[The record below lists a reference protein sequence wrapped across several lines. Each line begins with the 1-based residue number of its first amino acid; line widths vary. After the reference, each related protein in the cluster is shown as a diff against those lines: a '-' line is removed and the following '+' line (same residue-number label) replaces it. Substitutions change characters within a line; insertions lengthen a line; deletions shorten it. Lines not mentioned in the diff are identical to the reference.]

1 MMKTKFMKKIVA
13 ISLVSVGILTLV
25 ACSSASS
32 DKSSSESV
40 KVGILQ
46 YMEHESLT
54 AAREGFVAELEANG
68 YKEGEKLVLD
78 YQNAQGDQ
86 ANLQTISEQLIDG
99 NDIVLAI
106 ATPAAQS
113 LATVSTETPILFT
126 AVTDPLSA
134 DLVESIE
141 KPGGLLTGTS
151 DQAPIDKQVELLG
164 QAVPDAKTVGILY
177 TTSERNSEV
186 QVEQAKELFE
196 KAGYKVVVKGIT
208 STNEVQDATTSLM
221 KDVDA
226 IFVPTDNTIASTM
239 TLIGELSV
247 EHQIPVIGGST
258 DMVDEG
264 GLLTY
269 GLGVH
274 QLLPVP
280 RPDLVVYGTTL
291 IGIILIFMGCDIF
304 SKPTKEMQLLEND
317 ERNIAITNASL
328 ANAYKVTLTLLVLV
342 LFALVFMGYMSKVVF
357 FSIAGVIA
365 IGQITWVI
373 TARYLDKN
381 TS

>member
-1 MMKTKFMKKIVA
+1 MYNKLVKKLATVSLA
-13 ISLVSVGILTLV
+13 SISALTLA
-25 ACSSASS
+25 ACSSSS
-32 DKSSSESV
+32 DQVSTETV
-40 KVGILQ
+40 KVGVLQ

-86 ANLQTISEQLIDG
+86 ANLQTISEQLIGG

-106 ATPAAQS
+106 ATPSAQS
-113 LATVSTETPILFT
+113 LATVSTETPIVFT

-186 QVEQAKELFE
+186 QVEQAKELLE

-226 IFVPTDNTIASTM
+226 LFIPTDNTVASTM
-239 TLIGELSV
+239 TMIGELSV
-247 EHQIPVIGGST
+247 EQKVPVIGGST

-269 GLGVH
+269 GTNYEALGRQTAKMAIKIIEGADVSETAVEYPETVSLH
-274 QLLPVP
+274 VNEEMAQKL
-280 RPDLVVYGTTL
+280 
-291 IGIILIFMGCDIF
+291 GID
-304 SKPTKEMQLLEND
+304 T
-317 ERNIAITNASL
+317 
-328 ANAYKVTLTLLVLV
+328 ANLSV
-342 LFALVFMGYMSKVVF
+342 SE
-357 FSIAGVIA
+357 
-365 IGQITWVI
+365 
-373 TARYLDKN
+373 
-381 TS
+381 

>member
-1 MMKTKFMKKIVA
+1 MYYKLVKKLATISVA
-13 ISLVSVGILTLV
+13 SMGLLTLA
-25 ACSSASS
+25 ACSSSSEQASS
-32 DKSSSESV
+32 DVV
-40 KVGILQ
+40 KVGVLQ

-106 ATPAAQS
+106 ATPSAQS
-113 LATVSTETPILFT
+113 LATVSTETPIVFT

-164 QAVPDAKTVGILY
+164 QAVPNAKTVGILY

-186 QVEQAKELFE
+186 QVEQAKELLE

-226 IFVPTDNTIASTM
+226 LFIPTDNTVASTM
-239 TLIGELSV
+239 TMIGELSV
-247 EHQIPVIGGST
+247 EHKVPVIGGST

-269 GLGVH
+269 GTNYEALGRQTAKMAIKIIEGANVSETAVESPETVSLH
-274 QLLPVP
+274 VNEEMAQKL
-280 RPDLVVYGTTL
+280 
-291 IGIILIFMGCDIF
+291 GIDT
-304 SKPTKEMQLLEND
+304 SK
-317 ERNIAITNASL
+317 L
-328 ANAYKVTLTLLVLV
+328 AV
-342 LFALVFMGYMSKVVF
+342 SE
-357 FSIAGVIA
+357 
-365 IGQITWVI
+365 
-373 TARYLDKN
+373 
-381 TS
+381 

>member
-1 MMKTKFMKKIVA
+1 MYYKLVKKLATISVA
-13 ISLVSVGILTLV
+13 SMGLLTLA
-25 ACSSASS
+25 ACSSSSEQASS
-32 DKSSSESV
+32 DVV
-40 KVGILQ
+40 KVGVLQ

-54 AAREGFVAELEANG
+54 AVREGFVTELEANG

-106 ATPAAQS
+106 ATPSAQS
-113 LATVSTETPILFT
+113 LATVSTETPIVFT

-186 QVEQAKELFE
+186 QVEQAKELLE

-208 STNEVQDATTSLM
+208 SSNEVQDATTSLM

-226 IFVPTDNTIASTM
+226 LFIPTDNTVASTM
-239 TLIGELSV
+239 TMIGELSV
-247 EHQIPVIGGST
+247 EHKVPVIGGST

-269 GLGVH
+269 GTNYEALGRQTAKMAIKIIEGANVSETAVEYPETVSLH
-274 QLLPVP
+274 VNEEMAQKL
-280 RPDLVVYGTTL
+280 
-291 IGIILIFMGCDIF
+291 GIDT
-304 SKPTKEMQLLEND
+304 SK
-317 ERNIAITNASL
+317 L
-328 ANAYKVTLTLLVLV
+328 AV
-342 LFALVFMGYMSKVVF
+342 SE
-357 FSIAGVIA
+357 
-365 IGQITWVI
+365 
-373 TARYLDKN
+373 
-381 TS
+381 

>member
-1 MMKTKFMKKIVA
+1 MYYKLVKKLATISVA
-13 ISLVSVGILTLV
+13 SMGLLTLA
-25 ACSSASS
+25 ACSSSSEQASS
-32 DKSSSESV
+32 DVV
-40 KVGILQ
+40 KVGVLQ

-106 ATPAAQS
+106 ATPSAQS
-113 LATVSTETPILFT
+113 LATVSTETPIVFT

-186 QVEQAKELFE
+186 QVEQAKELLE
-196 KAGYKVVVKGIT
+196 KAGYKIVVKGIT
-208 STNEVQDATTSLM
+208 SSNEVQDATTSLM

-226 IFVPTDNTIASTM
+226 LFIPTDNTVASTM
-239 TLIGELSV
+239 TMIGELSV
-247 EHQIPVIGGST
+247 EHKVPVIGGST

-269 GLGVH
+269 GTNYEALGRQTAKMAIKIIEGANVSETAVEYPETVSLH
-274 QLLPVP
+274 VNEEMAQKL
-280 RPDLVVYGTTL
+280 
-291 IGIILIFMGCDIF
+291 GIDT
-304 SKPTKEMQLLEND
+304 SK
-317 ERNIAITNASL
+317 L
-328 ANAYKVTLTLLVLV
+328 AV
-342 LFALVFMGYMSKVVF
+342 SE
-357 FSIAGVIA
+357 
-365 IGQITWVI
+365 
-373 TARYLDKN
+373 
-381 TS
+381 

>member
-1 MMKTKFMKKIVA
+1 MYYKLVKKLATISVA
-13 ISLVSVGILTLV
+13 SMGLLTLA
-25 ACSSASS
+25 ACSSSSEQASS
-32 DKSSSESV
+32 DVV
-40 KVGILQ
+40 KVGVLQ

-106 ATPAAQS
+106 ATPSAQS
-113 LATVSTETPILFT
+113 LATVSTETPIVFT

-164 QAVPDAKTVGILY
+164 QAVPAAKTVGILY

-186 QVEQAKELFE
+186 QVEQAKELLE

-208 STNEVQDATTSLM
+208 SSNEVQDATTSLM

-226 IFVPTDNTIASTM
+226 LFIPTDNTVASTM
-239 TLIGELSV
+239 TMIGELSV
-247 EHQIPVIGGST
+247 EHKVPVIGGST

-269 GLGVH
+269 GTNYEALGRQTAKMAIKIIEGANVSETAVEYPETVSLH
-274 QLLPVP
+274 VNEEMAQKL
-280 RPDLVVYGTTL
+280 
-291 IGIILIFMGCDIF
+291 GIDT
-304 SKPTKEMQLLEND
+304 SK
-317 ERNIAITNASL
+317 L
-328 ANAYKVTLTLLVLV
+328 AV
-342 LFALVFMGYMSKVVF
+342 SE
-357 FSIAGVIA
+357 
-365 IGQITWVI
+365 
-373 TARYLDKN
+373 
-381 TS
+381 

>member
-1 MMKTKFMKKIVA
+1 MYYKLVKKLATISVA
-13 ISLVSVGILTLV
+13 SMGLLTLA
-25 ACSSASS
+25 ACSSLSEQASS
-32 DKSSSESV
+32 DVV
-40 KVGILQ
+40 KVGVLQ

-106 ATPAAQS
+106 ATPSAQS
-113 LATVSTETPILFT
+113 LATVSTETPIVFT

-186 QVEQAKELFE
+186 QVEQAKELLE

-208 STNEVQDATTSLM
+208 SSNEVQDATTSLM

-226 IFVPTDNTIASTM
+226 LFIPTDNTVASTM
-239 TLIGELSV
+239 TMIGELSV
-247 EHQIPVIGGST
+247 EHKVPVIGGST

-269 GLGVH
+269 GTNYEALGRQTAKMAIKIIEGANVSETAVEYPETVSLH
-274 QLLPVP
+274 VNEEMAQKL
-280 RPDLVVYGTTL
+280 
-291 IGIILIFMGCDIF
+291 GIDT
-304 SKPTKEMQLLEND
+304 SK
-317 ERNIAITNASL
+317 L
-328 ANAYKVTLTLLVLV
+328 AV
-342 LFALVFMGYMSKVVF
+342 SE
-357 FSIAGVIA
+357 
-365 IGQITWVI
+365 
-373 TARYLDKN
+373 
-381 TS
+381 

>member
-1 MMKTKFMKKIVA
+1 MYYKLVKKLATISVA
-13 ISLVSVGILTLV
+13 SMGLLTLV
-25 ACSSASS
+25 ACSSSSEQASS
-32 DKSSSESV
+32 DVV
-40 KVGILQ
+40 KVGVLQ

-106 ATPAAQS
+106 ATPSAQS
-113 LATVSTETPILFT
+113 LATVSTETPIVFT

-186 QVEQAKELFE
+186 QVEQAKELLE

-208 STNEVQDATTSLM
+208 SSNEVQDATTSLM

-226 IFVPTDNTIASTM
+226 LFIPTDNTVASTM
-239 TLIGELSV
+239 TMIGELSV
-247 EHQIPVIGGST
+247 EHKVPVIGGST

-269 GLGVH
+269 GTNYVALGRQTAKMAIKIIEGANVSETAVEYPETVSLH
-274 QLLPVP
+274 VNEEMAQKL
-280 RPDLVVYGTTL
+280 
-291 IGIILIFMGCDIF
+291 GIDT
-304 SKPTKEMQLLEND
+304 SK
-317 ERNIAITNASL
+317 L
-328 ANAYKVTLTLLVLV
+328 AV
-342 LFALVFMGYMSKVVF
+342 SE
-357 FSIAGVIA
+357 
-365 IGQITWVI
+365 
-373 TARYLDKN
+373 
-381 TS
+381 

>member
-1 MMKTKFMKKIVA
+1 MYYKLVKKLATISVA
-13 ISLVSVGILTLV
+13 SMGLLTLA
-25 ACSSASS
+25 ACSSSSEQASS
-32 DKSSSESV
+32 DVV
-40 KVGILQ
+40 KVGVLQ

-86 ANLQTISEQLIDG
+86 AILQTISEKLIDG

-106 ATPAAQS
+106 ATPSAQS
-113 LATVSTETPILFT
+113 LATVSAETPIVFT

-186 QVEQAKELFE
+186 QVEQAKELLE

-208 STNEVQDATTSLM
+208 SSNEVQDATTSLM

-226 IFVPTDNTIASTM
+226 VFVPTDNTVASTM
-239 TLIGELSV
+239 TMIGELSV
-247 EHQIPVIGGST
+247 EHKVPVIGGST

-269 GLGVH
+269 GTNYEALGRQTAKMAIKIIEGANVSETAVEYPETVSLH
-274 QLLPVP
+274 VNEEMAQKL
-280 RPDLVVYGTTL
+280 
-291 IGIILIFMGCDIF
+291 GIDT
-304 SKPTKEMQLLEND
+304 SK
-317 ERNIAITNASL
+317 L
-328 ANAYKVTLTLLVLV
+328 AV
-342 LFALVFMGYMSKVVF
+342 SE
-357 FSIAGVIA
+357 
-365 IGQITWVI
+365 
-373 TARYLDKN
+373 
-381 TS
+381 

>member
-1 MMKTKFMKKIVA
+1 MYYKLVKKLATISVA
-13 ISLVSVGILTLV
+13 SMGLITLA
-25 ACSSASS
+25 ACSSSSEQASS
-32 DKSSSESV
+32 DVV
-40 KVGILQ
+40 KVGVLQ

-106 ATPAAQS
+106 ATPSAQS
-113 LATVSTETPILFT
+113 LATVSTETPIVFT

-186 QVEQAKELFE
+186 QVEQAKELLE

-208 STNEVQDATTSLM
+208 SSNEVQDATTSLM

-226 IFVPTDNTIASTM
+226 LFIPTDNTVASTM
-239 TLIGELSV
+239 TMIGELSV
-247 EHQIPVIGGST
+247 EHKVPVIGGST

-269 GLGVH
+269 GTNYEALGRQTAKMAIKIIEGANVSETAVEYPETVSLH
-274 QLLPVP
+274 VNEEMAQKL
-280 RPDLVVYGTTL
+280 
-291 IGIILIFMGCDIF
+291 GIDT
-304 SKPTKEMQLLEND
+304 SK
-317 ERNIAITNASL
+317 L
-328 ANAYKVTLTLLVLV
+328 AV
-342 LFALVFMGYMSKVVF
+342 SE
-357 FSIAGVIA
+357 
-365 IGQITWVI
+365 
-373 TARYLDKN
+373 
-381 TS
+381 

>member
-1 MMKTKFMKKIVA
+1 MYYKLVKKLATISVA
-13 ISLVSVGILTLV
+13 SMGLLTLA
-25 ACSSASS
+25 ACSSSSEQASS
-32 DKSSSESV
+32 DVV
-40 KVGILQ
+40 KVGVLQ

-106 ATPAAQS
+106 ATPSAQS
-113 LATVSTETPILFT
+113 LATVSTETPIVFT

-164 QAVPDAKTVGILY
+164 QAVPYAKTVGILY

-186 QVEQAKELFE
+186 QVEQAKELLE

-208 STNEVQDATTSLM
+208 SSNEVQDATTSLM

-226 IFVPTDNTIASTM
+226 LFIPTDNTVASTM
-239 TLIGELSV
+239 TMIGELSV
-247 EHQIPVIGGST
+247 EHKVPVIGGST

-269 GLGVH
+269 GTNYEALGRQTAKMAIKIIEGANVSETAVEYPETVSLH
-274 QLLPVP
+274 VNEEMAQKL
-280 RPDLVVYGTTL
+280 
-291 IGIILIFMGCDIF
+291 GIDT
-304 SKPTKEMQLLEND
+304 SK
-317 ERNIAITNASL
+317 L
-328 ANAYKVTLTLLVLV
+328 AV
-342 LFALVFMGYMSKVVF
+342 SE
-357 FSIAGVIA
+357 
-365 IGQITWVI
+365 
-373 TARYLDKN
+373 
-381 TS
+381 

>member
-1 MMKTKFMKKIVA
+1 MYYKLVKKLATISVA
-13 ISLVSVGILTLV
+13 SMGLLTLA
-25 ACSSASS
+25 ACSSSSEQASS
-32 DKSSSESV
+32 DVV
-40 KVGILQ
+40 KVGVLQ

-106 ATPAAQS
+106 ATPSAQS
-113 LATVSTETPILFT
+113 LATVSTETPIVFT

-186 QVEQAKELFE
+186 QVEQAKELLE

-208 STNEVQDATTSLM
+208 SSNEVQDATTSLM

-226 IFVPTDNTIASTM
+226 LFIPTDNTVASTM
-239 TLIGELSV
+239 TMIGELSV
-247 EHQIPVIGGST
+247 EHKVPVIGGST

-269 GLGVH
+269 GTNYEALGRQTAKMAIKIIEGANVSETAVEYPETVSLH
-274 QLLPVP
+274 VNGEMAQKL
-280 RPDLVVYGTTL
+280 
-291 IGIILIFMGCDIF
+291 GIDT
-304 SKPTKEMQLLEND
+304 SK
-317 ERNIAITNASL
+317 L
-328 ANAYKVTLTLLVLV
+328 AV
-342 LFALVFMGYMSKVVF
+342 SE
-357 FSIAGVIA
+357 
-365 IGQITWVI
+365 
-373 TARYLDKN
+373 
-381 TS
+381 

>member
-1 MMKTKFMKKIVA
+1 MYYKLVKKLATISVA
-13 ISLVSVGILTLV
+13 SMGLLTLA
-25 ACSSASS
+25 ACSSSSEQASS
-32 DKSSSESV
+32 DVV
-40 KVGILQ
+40 KVGVLQ

-106 ATPAAQS
+106 ATPSAQS
-113 LATVSTETPILFT
+113 LATVSTETPIVFT

-186 QVEQAKELFE
+186 QVEQAKDLLE

-226 IFVPTDNTIASTM
+226 LFIPTDNTVASTM
-239 TLIGELSV
+239 TMIGELSV
-247 EHQIPVIGGST
+247 EHKVPVIGGST

-269 GLGVH
+269 GTNYEALGRQTAKMAIKIIEGANVSETAVEYPETVSLH
-274 QLLPVP
+274 VNEEMAQKL
-280 RPDLVVYGTTL
+280 
-291 IGIILIFMGCDIF
+291 GIDT
-304 SKPTKEMQLLEND
+304 SK
-317 ERNIAITNASL
+317 L
-328 ANAYKVTLTLLVLV
+328 AV
-342 LFALVFMGYMSKVVF
+342 SE
-357 FSIAGVIA
+357 
-365 IGQITWVI
+365 
-373 TARYLDKN
+373 
-381 TS
+381 

>member
-1 MMKTKFMKKIVA
+1 MYYKLVKKLATISVA
-13 ISLVSVGILTLV
+13 SMGLLTLA
-25 ACSSASS
+25 ACSSSSEQASS
-32 DKSSSESV
+32 DVV
-40 KVGILQ
+40 KVGVLQ

-54 AAREGFVAELEANG
+54 AAREGFVVELEANG

-106 ATPAAQS
+106 ATPSAQS
-113 LATVSTETPILFT
+113 LATVSTETPIVFT

-151 DQAPIDKQVELLG
+151 DQGPIDKQVELLG

-186 QVEQAKELFE
+186 QVEQAKELLE
-196 KAGYKVVVKGIT
+196 KAGYKVVVTGIA

-226 IFVPTDNTIASTM
+226 LFIPTDNTVASTM
-239 TLIGELSV
+239 TMIGELSV
-247 EHQIPVIGGST
+247 EHKVPVIGGST

-269 GLGVH
+269 GTNYEALGRQTAKMAIKIIEGANVSETAVEYPETVSLH
-274 QLLPVP
+274 VNEEMAQKL
-280 RPDLVVYGTTL
+280 
-291 IGIILIFMGCDIF
+291 GIDT
-304 SKPTKEMQLLEND
+304 SK
-317 ERNIAITNASL
+317 L
-328 ANAYKVTLTLLVLV
+328 AV
-342 LFALVFMGYMSKVVF
+342 SE
-357 FSIAGVIA
+357 
-365 IGQITWVI
+365 
-373 TARYLDKN
+373 
-381 TS
+381 

>member
-1 MMKTKFMKKIVA
+1 MYYKLVKKLATISVA
-13 ISLVSVGILTLV
+13 SMGLLTLA
-25 ACSSASS
+25 ACSSSSEQASS
-32 DKSSSESV
+32 DVV
-40 KVGILQ
+40 KVGVLQ

-106 ATPAAQS
+106 ATPSAQS
-113 LATVSTETPILFT
+113 LATVSTETPIVFT

-141 KPGGLLTGTS
+141 KTGGLLTGTS

-164 QAVPDAKTVGILY
+164 QAVPNAKTVGILY

-186 QVEQAKELFE
+186 QVEQAKELLE
-196 KAGYKVVVKGIT
+196 KAGYKVVVTGIV

-226 IFVPTDNTIASTM
+226 LFIPTDNTVASTM
-239 TLIGELSV
+239 TMIGELSV
-247 EHQIPVIGGST
+247 EHKVPVIGGST

-269 GLGVH
+269 GTNYEALGRQTAKMAIKIIEGANVSETAVEYPETVSLH
-274 QLLPVP
+274 VNEEMAQKL
-280 RPDLVVYGTTL
+280 
-291 IGIILIFMGCDIF
+291 GIDT
-304 SKPTKEMQLLEND
+304 SK
-317 ERNIAITNASL
+317 L
-328 ANAYKVTLTLLVLV
+328 AV
-342 LFALVFMGYMSKVVF
+342 SE
-357 FSIAGVIA
+357 
-365 IGQITWVI
+365 
-373 TARYLDKN
+373 
-381 TS
+381 

>member
-1 MMKTKFMKKIVA
+1 MYYKLVKKLATISVA
-13 ISLVSVGILTLV
+13 SMGLITLA
-25 ACSSASS
+25 ACSSSSEQASS
-32 DKSSSESV
+32 DVV
-40 KVGILQ
+40 KVGVLQ

-106 ATPAAQS
+106 ATPSAQS
-113 LATVSTETPILFT
+113 LATVSTETPIVFT

-151 DQAPIDKQVELLG
+151 DQAPIGKQVELLG

-186 QVEQAKELFE
+186 QVEQAKELLE

-226 IFVPTDNTIASTM
+226 LFIPTDNTVASTM
-239 TLIGELSV
+239 TMIGELSV
-247 EHQIPVIGGST
+247 EHKVPVIGGST

-269 GLGVH
+269 GTNYEALGRQTAKMAIKIIEGANVSETAVEYPETVSLH
-274 QLLPVP
+274 VNEEMAQKL
-280 RPDLVVYGTTL
+280 
-291 IGIILIFMGCDIF
+291 GIDT
-304 SKPTKEMQLLEND
+304 SK
-317 ERNIAITNASL
+317 L
-328 ANAYKVTLTLLVLV
+328 AV
-342 LFALVFMGYMSKVVF
+342 SE
-357 FSIAGVIA
+357 
-365 IGQITWVI
+365 
-373 TARYLDKN
+373 
-381 TS
+381 

>member
-1 MMKTKFMKKIVA
+1 MYYKLVKKLATISVA
-13 ISLVSVGILTLV
+13 SMGLLTLA
-25 ACSSASS
+25 ACSSSSEQASS
-32 DKSSSESV
+32 DVV
-40 KVGILQ
+40 KVGVLQ

-106 ATPAAQS
+106 ATPSAQS
-113 LATVSTETPILFT
+113 LATVSTETPIVFT

-186 QVEQAKELFE
+186 QVEQAKELLE

-208 STNEVQDATTSLM
+208 SSNEVQDATTSLM

-226 IFVPTDNTIASTM
+226 LFIPTDNTVASTM
-239 TLIGELSV
+239 TMLGELSV
-247 EHQIPVIGGST
+247 EHKVPVIGGST

-269 GLGVH
+269 GTNYEALGRQTAKMAIKIIEGANVSETAVEYPETVSLH
-274 QLLPVP
+274 VNEEMAQKL
-280 RPDLVVYGTTL
+280 
-291 IGIILIFMGCDIF
+291 GIDT
-304 SKPTKEMQLLEND
+304 SK
-317 ERNIAITNASL
+317 L
-328 ANAYKVTLTLLVLV
+328 AV
-342 LFALVFMGYMSKVVF
+342 SE
-357 FSIAGVIA
+357 
-365 IGQITWVI
+365 
-373 TARYLDKN
+373 
-381 TS
+381 

>member
-1 MMKTKFMKKIVA
+1 MYYKLVKKLATISVA
-13 ISLVSVGILTLV
+13 SMGLLTLV
-25 ACSSASS
+25 ACSSSSEQASS
-32 DKSSSESV
+32 DVV
-40 KVGILQ
+40 KVGVLQ

-106 ATPAAQS
+106 ATPSAQS
-113 LATVSTETPILFT
+113 LATVSTETPIVFT

-186 QVEQAKELFE
+186 QVEQAKELLE

-208 STNEVQDATTSLM
+208 SSNEVQDAATSLM

-226 IFVPTDNTIASTM
+226 LFIPTDNTVASTM
-239 TLIGELSV
+239 TMIGELSV
-247 EHQIPVIGGST
+247 EHKVPVIGGST

-269 GLGVH
+269 GTNYEALGRQTAKMAIKIIEGANVSETAVEYPETVSLH
-274 QLLPVP
+274 INEEMAQKL
-280 RPDLVVYGTTL
+280 
-291 IGIILIFMGCDIF
+291 GIDT
-304 SKPTKEMQLLEND
+304 SK
-317 ERNIAITNASL
+317 L
-328 ANAYKVTLTLLVLV
+328 AV
-342 LFALVFMGYMSKVVF
+342 SE
-357 FSIAGVIA
+357 
-365 IGQITWVI
+365 
-373 TARYLDKN
+373 
-381 TS
+381 

>member
-1 MMKTKFMKKIVA
+1 MYYKLVKKLATISVA
-13 ISLVSVGILTLV
+13 SMGLLTLA
-25 ACSSASS
+25 ACSSSSEQASS
-32 DKSSSESV
+32 DVV
-40 KVGILQ
+40 KVGVLQ

-54 AAREGFVAELEANG
+54 AAREGFVAELEENG

-86 ANLQTISEQLIDG
+86 AILQTISEQLIDG

-106 ATPAAQS
+106 ATPSAQS
-113 LATVSTETPILFT
+113 LATVSTETPIVFT

-186 QVEQAKELFE
+186 QVEQAKELLE

-208 STNEVQDATTSLM
+208 SSNEVQDATTSLM

-226 IFVPTDNTIASTM
+226 LFIPTDNTVASTM
-239 TLIGELSV
+239 TMIGELSV
-247 EHQIPVIGGST
+247 EHKVPVIGGST

-269 GLGVH
+269 GTNYEALGRQTAKMAIKIIEGANVSETAVEYPETVSLH
-274 QLLPVP
+274 VNEEIAQKL
-280 RPDLVVYGTTL
+280 
-291 IGIILIFMGCDIF
+291 GIDT
-304 SKPTKEMQLLEND
+304 SK
-317 ERNIAITNASL
+317 L
-328 ANAYKVTLTLLVLV
+328 AV
-342 LFALVFMGYMSKVVF
+342 SE
-357 FSIAGVIA
+357 
-365 IGQITWVI
+365 
-373 TARYLDKN
+373 
-381 TS
+381 

>member
-1 MMKTKFMKKIVA
+1 MYYKLVKKLATISVA
-13 ISLVSVGILTLV
+13 SMGLLTLA
-25 ACSSASS
+25 ACSSSSEQASS
-32 DKSSSESV
+32 DVV
-40 KVGILQ
+40 KVGVLQ

-68 YKEGEKLVLD
+68 YKEGEKFVLD

-106 ATPAAQS
+106 ATPSAQS
-113 LATVSTETPILFT
+113 LATVSNETPIVFT

-134 DLVESIE
+134 GLVESIE

-186 QVEQAKELFE
+186 QVEQAKELLE

-208 STNEVQDATTSLM
+208 SSNEVQDATTSLM

-226 IFVPTDNTIASTM
+226 LFIPTDNTVASTM
-239 TLIGELSV
+239 TMIGELSV
-247 EHQIPVIGGST
+247 EHKVPVIGGST

-269 GLGVH
+269 GTNYEALGRQTAKMAIKIIEGANVSETAVEYPETVSLH
-274 QLLPVP
+274 VNEEMAQKL
-280 RPDLVVYGTTL
+280 
-291 IGIILIFMGCDIF
+291 GIDT
-304 SKPTKEMQLLEND
+304 SK
-317 ERNIAITNASL
+317 L
-328 ANAYKVTLTLLVLV
+328 AV
-342 LFALVFMGYMSKVVF
+342 SE
-357 FSIAGVIA
+357 
-365 IGQITWVI
+365 
-373 TARYLDKN
+373 
-381 TS
+381 

>member
-1 MMKTKFMKKIVA
+1 MYYKLVKKLATISVA
-13 ISLVSVGILTLV
+13 SMGLLTLA
-25 ACSSASS
+25 ACSSSSEQASS
-32 DKSSSESV
+32 DVV
-40 KVGILQ
+40 KVGVLQ

-86 ANLQTISEQLIDG
+86 ANLQTISEQLIAG

-106 ATPAAQS
+106 ATPSAQS
-113 LATVSTETPILFT
+113 LATVSTETPIVFT

-134 DLVESIE
+134 DLVETIE

-186 QVEQAKELFE
+186 QVEQAKELLE

-208 STNEVQDATTSLM
+208 SSNEVQDATTSLM

-226 IFVPTDNTIASTM
+226 LFIPTDNTVASTM
-239 TLIGELSV
+239 TMIGELSV
-247 EHQIPVIGGST
+247 EHKVPVIGGST

-269 GLGVH
+269 GTNYEALGRQTAKMAIKIIEGANVSETAVEYPETVSLH
-274 QLLPVP
+274 VNEEMAQKL
-280 RPDLVVYGTTL
+280 
-291 IGIILIFMGCDIF
+291 GIDT
-304 SKPTKEMQLLEND
+304 SK
-317 ERNIAITNASL
+317 L
-328 ANAYKVTLTLLVLV
+328 AV
-342 LFALVFMGYMSKVVF
+342 SE
-357 FSIAGVIA
+357 
-365 IGQITWVI
+365 
-373 TARYLDKN
+373 
-381 TS
+381 

>member
-1 MMKTKFMKKIVA
+1 MYYKLVKKLATISVA
-13 ISLVSVGILTLV
+13 SMGLLTLA
-25 ACSSASS
+25 ACSSSSEQASS
-32 DKSSSESV
+32 DVV
-40 KVGILQ
+40 KVGVLQ

-106 ATPAAQS
+106 ATPSAQS
-113 LATVSTETPILFT
+113 LATVSTETPIVFT

-186 QVEQAKELFE
+186 QVEQAKELLE

-208 STNEVQDATTSLM
+208 SSNEVQAATTSLM

-226 IFVPTDNTIASTM
+226 LFIPTDNTVASTM
-239 TLIGELSV
+239 TMIGELSV
-247 EHQIPVIGGST
+247 EHKVPVIGGST

-269 GLGVH
+269 GTNYEALGRQTAKMAIKIIEGANVSETAVEYPETVSLH
-274 QLLPVP
+274 VNEEMAQKL
-280 RPDLVVYGTTL
+280 
-291 IGIILIFMGCDIF
+291 GIDT
-304 SKPTKEMQLLEND
+304 SK
-317 ERNIAITNASL
+317 L
-328 ANAYKVTLTLLVLV
+328 AV
-342 LFALVFMGYMSKVVF
+342 SE
-357 FSIAGVIA
+357 
-365 IGQITWVI
+365 
-373 TARYLDKN
+373 
-381 TS
+381 

>member
-1 MMKTKFMKKIVA
+1 MYYKLVKKLATISVA
-13 ISLVSVGILTLV
+13 SMGLLTLA
-25 ACSSASS
+25 ACSS
-32 DKSSSESV
+32 SSEQASPDVV
-40 KVGILQ
+40 KVGVLQ

-54 AAREGFVAELEANG
+54 AAREGFAAELEANG

-106 ATPAAQS
+106 ATPSAQS
-113 LATVSTETPILFT
+113 LATVSTETPIVFT

-141 KPGGLLTGTS
+141 KPGGLLTGIS

-186 QVEQAKELFE
+186 QVEQAKDLLE

-226 IFVPTDNTIASTM
+226 LFIPTDNTVASTM
-239 TLIGELSV
+239 TMIGELSV
-247 EHQIPVIGGST
+247 EHKVPVIGGST

-269 GLGVH
+269 GTNYEALGRQTAKMAIKIIEGANVSETAVEYPETVSLH
-274 QLLPVP
+274 VNEEMAQKL
-280 RPDLVVYGTTL
+280 
-291 IGIILIFMGCDIF
+291 GIDT
-304 SKPTKEMQLLEND
+304 SK
-317 ERNIAITNASL
+317 L
-328 ANAYKVTLTLLVLV
+328 AV
-342 LFALVFMGYMSKVVF
+342 SE
-357 FSIAGVIA
+357 
-365 IGQITWVI
+365 
-373 TARYLDKN
+373 
-381 TS
+381 

>member
-1 MMKTKFMKKIVA
+1 MYYKLVKKLATISVA
-13 ISLVSVGILTLV
+13 SMGLLTLA
-25 ACSSASS
+25 ACSSASEQASS
-32 DKSSSESV
+32 DVV
-40 KVGILQ
+40 KVGVLQ

-106 ATPAAQS
+106 ATPSAQS
-113 LATVSTETPILFT
+113 LATVSTETPIVFT

-186 QVEQAKELFE
+186 QVEQAKELLE

-208 STNEVQDATTSLM
+208 SSNEVQDATTSLM
-221 KDVDA
+221 KDVNA
-226 IFVPTDNTIASTM
+226 LFIPTDNTVASTM
-239 TLIGELSV
+239 TMIGELSV
-247 EHQIPVIGGST
+247 EHKVPVIGGST

-269 GLGVH
+269 GTNYEALGRQTAKMAIKIIEGANVSETAVEYPETVSLH
-274 QLLPVP
+274 VNEEMAQKL
-280 RPDLVVYGTTL
+280 
-291 IGIILIFMGCDIF
+291 GIDT
-304 SKPTKEMQLLEND
+304 SK
-317 ERNIAITNASL
+317 L
-328 ANAYKVTLTLLVLV
+328 AV
-342 LFALVFMGYMSKVVF
+342 SE
-357 FSIAGVIA
+357 
-365 IGQITWVI
+365 
-373 TARYLDKN
+373 
-381 TS
+381 

>member
-1 MMKTKFMKKIVA
+1 MYYKLVKKLATISVA
-13 ISLVSVGILTLV
+13 SMGLLTLA
-25 ACSSASS
+25 ACSSSSEQASS
-32 DKSSSESV
+32 DVV
-40 KVGILQ
+40 KVGVLQ

-68 YKEGEKLVLD
+68 YKEGKKLVLD

-106 ATPAAQS
+106 ATPSAQS
-113 LATVSTETPILFT
+113 LATVSTETPIVFT

-186 QVEQAKELFE
+186 QVEQAKELLE

-208 STNEVQDATTSLM
+208 SSNEVQDATTSLM

-226 IFVPTDNTIASTM
+226 LFIPTDNTVASTM
-239 TLIGELSV
+239 TMIGELSV
-247 EHQIPVIGGST
+247 EHKVPVIGGST

-269 GLGVH
+269 GTNYVALGRQTAKMAIKIIEGANVSETAVEYPETVSLH
-274 QLLPVP
+274 VNEEMAQKL
-280 RPDLVVYGTTL
+280 
-291 IGIILIFMGCDIF
+291 GIDT
-304 SKPTKEMQLLEND
+304 SK
-317 ERNIAITNASL
+317 L
-328 ANAYKVTLTLLVLV
+328 AV
-342 LFALVFMGYMSKVVF
+342 SE
-357 FSIAGVIA
+357 
-365 IGQITWVI
+365 
-373 TARYLDKN
+373 
-381 TS
+381 

>member
-1 MMKTKFMKKIVA
+1 MYHKLVKKLA
-13 ISLVSVGILTLV
+13 TISLASVTALTLA
-25 ACSSASS
+25 ACSS
-32 DKSSSESV
+32 SSEQASTETV
-40 KVGILQ
+40 KVGVLQ

-86 ANLQTISEQLIDG
+86 ANLQTISEQLIGG

-106 ATPAAQS
+106 ATPSAQS
-113 LATVSTETPILFT
+113 LATVSTETPIVFT

-186 QVEQAKELFE
+186 QVEQAKELLE

-226 IFVPTDNTIASTM
+226 LFIPTDNTVASTM
-239 TLIGELSV
+239 TMIGELSV
-247 EHQIPVIGGST
+247 EHKVPVIGGST

-269 GLGVH
+269 GTNYEALGRQTAKMAIKIIEGADVSETAVEYPETVSLH
-274 QLLPVP
+274 VNEEMAQKL
-280 RPDLVVYGTTL
+280 
-291 IGIILIFMGCDIF
+291 GID
-304 SKPTKEMQLLEND
+304 T
-317 ERNIAITNASL
+317 
-328 ANAYKVTLTLLVLV
+328 ANLSV
-342 LFALVFMGYMSKVVF
+342 SE
-357 FSIAGVIA
+357 
-365 IGQITWVI
+365 
-373 TARYLDKN
+373 
-381 TS
+381 

>member
-1 MMKTKFMKKIVA
+1 MYYKLVKKLATISVA
-13 ISLVSVGILTLV
+13 SMGLLTLA
-25 ACSSASS
+25 ACSSSSEQASS
-32 DKSSSESV
+32 DV
-40 KVGILQ
+40 IKVGVLQ

-106 ATPAAQS
+106 ATPSAQS
-113 LATVSTETPILFT
+113 LATVSTETPIVFT

-186 QVEQAKELFE
+186 QVEQAKELLE

-208 STNEVQDATTSLM
+208 SSNEVQDATTSLM

-226 IFVPTDNTIASTM
+226 LFIPTDNTVASTM
-239 TLIGELSV
+239 TMIGELSV
-247 EHQIPVIGGST
+247 EHKVPVIGGST

-269 GLGVH
+269 GTNYEALGRQTAKMAIKIIEGANVSETAVEYPETVSLH
-274 QLLPVP
+274 VNEEMAQKL
-280 RPDLVVYGTTL
+280 
-291 IGIILIFMGCDIF
+291 GIDT
-304 SKPTKEMQLLEND
+304 SK
-317 ERNIAITNASL
+317 L
-328 ANAYKVTLTLLVLV
+328 AV
-342 LFALVFMGYMSKVVF
+342 SE
-357 FSIAGVIA
+357 
-365 IGQITWVI
+365 
-373 TARYLDKN
+373 
-381 TS
+381 

>member
-1 MMKTKFMKKIVA
+1 MYYKLVKKLA
-13 ISLVSVGILTLV
+13 TISVTSMGLLTLA
-25 ACSSASS
+25 ACSSSSEQASS
-32 DKSSSESV
+32 DVV
-40 KVGILQ
+40 KVGVLQ

-86 ANLQTISEQLIDG
+86 SNLQTISEQLIDG

-106 ATPAAQS
+106 ATPSAQS
-113 LATVSTETPILFT
+113 LATVSTETPIVFT

-186 QVEQAKELFE
+186 QVEQAKELLE

-208 STNEVQDATTSLM
+208 SSNEVQDAATSLM

-226 IFVPTDNTIASTM
+226 LFIPTDNTVASTM
-239 TLIGELSV
+239 TMIGELSV
-247 EHQIPVIGGST
+247 EHKVPVIGGST

-269 GLGVH
+269 GTNYEALGRQTAKMAIKIIEGAKVSETAVEYPETVSLH
-274 QLLPVP
+274 VNEEMAKKL
-280 RPDLVVYGTTL
+280 
-291 IGIILIFMGCDIF
+291 GIDT
-304 SKPTKEMQLLEND
+304 SK
-317 ERNIAITNASL
+317 L
-328 ANAYKVTLTLLVLV
+328 AV
-342 LFALVFMGYMSKVVF
+342 SE
-357 FSIAGVIA
+357 
-365 IGQITWVI
+365 
-373 TARYLDKN
+373 
-381 TS
+381 

>member
-1 MMKTKFMKKIVA
+1 MYYKLVKKLATISVA
-13 ISLVSVGILTLV
+13 SMGLLTLA
-25 ACSSASS
+25 ACSSLSEQASS
-32 DKSSSESV
+32 DVV
-40 KVGILQ
+40 KVGVLQ

-106 ATPAAQS
+106 ATPSAQS
-113 LATVSTETPILFT
+113 LATVSTETPIVFT

-151 DQAPIDKQVELLG
+151 DQAPIDRQVELLG

-186 QVEQAKELFE
+186 QVEQAKELLE

-208 STNEVQDATTSLM
+208 SSNEVQDATTSLM

-226 IFVPTDNTIASTM
+226 LFIPTDNTVASTM
-239 TLIGELSV
+239 TMIGELSV
-247 EHQIPVIGGST
+247 EHKVPVIGGST

-269 GLGVH
+269 GTNYEALGRQTAKMAIKIIEGANVSETAVEYSETVSLH
-274 QLLPVP
+274 VNEEMAQKL
-280 RPDLVVYGTTL
+280 
-291 IGIILIFMGCDIF
+291 GIDT
-304 SKPTKEMQLLEND
+304 SK
-317 ERNIAITNASL
+317 L
-328 ANAYKVTLTLLVLV
+328 AV
-342 LFALVFMGYMSKVVF
+342 SE
-357 FSIAGVIA
+357 
-365 IGQITWVI
+365 
-373 TARYLDKN
+373 
-381 TS
+381 